1 MDSYPVE
8 KLYPLDKQTRL
19 SRLLIYII
27 PPFPKR
33 SFLLK
38 NSSENMLPLTVSF
51 NTFIPLISVPTS
63 DTVAHPMRFITGR
76 GNRSVGGKGV
86 LGPAVYNALIED
98 GWNVSKFAGG
108 LTIRGRIGS

>member
-1 MDSYPVE
+1 MDSYLVE
-8 KLYPLDKQTRL
+8 KLYSLDKQTRL
-19 SRLLIYII
+19 LRLLIYII
-27 PPFPKR
+27 LPFLRR
-33 SFLLK
+33 SSLLK
-38 NSSENMLPLTVSF
+38 SSSENMLPLTVSL
-51 NTFIPLISVPTS
+51 NTFIPLISVRTS

>member
-1 MDSYPVE
+1 
-8 KLYPLDKQTRL
+8 
-19 SRLLIYII
+19 
-27 PPFPKR
+27 
-33 SFLLK
+33 
-38 NSSENMLPLTVSF
+38 MLPLTVSF

-63 DTVAHPMRFITGR
+63 NAVAHPMRFITGR